1 MRVFTTILLTLI
13 IRTVFS
19 QSNGGFETNGAD
31 GCRNDAGAFTLAP
44 FNDGKV
50 SNWQA
55 SHGTPQINRAGC
67 SSGENDV
74 HSGSE
79 AAFIFFDNTNKEGV
93 FQNIVIKKDES
104 FNVALFAKALDANS
118 KVIIKFTSGLT
129 NAPIGNG
136 GNVQIPNPSSQQ
148 LVIEQTL
155 TNSWQEVRIDEII
168 ADADYSQVW
177 IYAMDG
183 TILVDDFS
191 FFKSCCEPFKLWQ
204 DITNPPSTY
213 VNNYI
218 KAGENVDGTQPTG
231 KVLITA
237 DADPIVFQAGQSIEL
252 GPGFDTEL
260 GAPFTAEIV
269 DCGEREFEITLL
281 EIAPWVISGSIDR
294 TCNKRYQV
302 SACFGSGDYQISW
315 DNGYGED
322 RTFTEWNNRSEIQN
336 DQSNNI
342 SLTSPQWLFVTVIDN
357 VSNDTIR
364 KGVHIPASP
373 FSGAFNF
380 DIFNVIT
387 PNGDGIN
394 DSWAVIDST
403 RLGSDSFGYNAFHY
417 VLNLF
422 ERGAGQSIHCDA
434 SGEDATRGPN
444 QPTNKVGTNRSKGF
458 AYDEIDWV
466 ISDYCSWTDQ
476 PEAPYTLFGCLKLA
490 NCSQTTNFTFTI
502 TVFCTSSSAPFVL
515 NIDSISNTPDFLVF
529 PNPTSNLLNVSSEGN
544 PPKGIQLFDSKGVI
558 VRKMDAVSDSAVL
571 LKLDGLSSGH
581 YILRI
586 LTQDN
591 KIITKAIIIK

>member
-1 MRVFTTILLTLI
+1 
-13 IRTVFS
+13 
-19 QSNGGFETNGAD
+19 
-31 GCRNDAGAFTLAP
+31 
-44 FNDGKV
+44 
-50 SNWQA
+50 
-55 SHGTPQINRAGC
+55 
-67 SSGENDV
+67 
-74 HSGSE
+74 
-79 AAFIFFDNTNKEGV
+79 
-93 FQNIVIKKDES
+93 
-104 FNVALFAKALDANS
+104 
-118 KVIIKFTSGLT
+118 
-129 NAPIGNG
+129 
-136 GNVQIPNPSSQQ
+136 
-148 LVIEQTL
+148 
-155 TNSWQEVRIDEII
+155 
-168 ADADYSQVW
+168 
-177 IYAMDG
+177 MDG

-191 FFKSCCEPFKLWQ
+191 FFKSCCEPYKLWQ

-218 KAGENVDGTQPTG
+218 KAGENVDASQPTG

-237 DADPIVFQAGQSIEL
+237 DSEPIVFQAGKNIEL
-252 GPGFDTEL
+252 GPGFETEL
-260 GAPFTAEIV
+260 GATFVAEIK
-269 DCGEREFEITLL
+269 DCGEREFEVNIQ

-322 RTFTEWNNRSEIQN
+322 RTFTEWNQYSELQN
-336 DQSNNI
+336 DQSLNI
-342 SLTSPQWLFVTVIDN
+342 SLLSPQWLFVTVIDN
-357 VSNDTIR
+357 VTNDTIR

-394 DSWAVIDST
+394 DSWAVIDSS

-444 QPTNKVGTNRSKGF
+444 QPANKVGTNKSKGF

-466 ISDYCSWTDQ
+466 INDYCSWTDQ

-502 TVFCTSSSAPFVL
+502 TVFCTSSSAPLML
-515 NIDSISNTPDFLVF
+515 NIDSISNTPDFIVF
-529 PNPTSNLLNVSSEGN
+529 PNPTSNLLNISSEGN
-544 PPKGIQLFDSKGVI
+544 PAKGVQLFDSKGVI
-558 VRKMDAVSDSAVL
+558 VRNMDAVSDSALL

-591 KIITKAIIIK
+591 NIVTKAIIIK